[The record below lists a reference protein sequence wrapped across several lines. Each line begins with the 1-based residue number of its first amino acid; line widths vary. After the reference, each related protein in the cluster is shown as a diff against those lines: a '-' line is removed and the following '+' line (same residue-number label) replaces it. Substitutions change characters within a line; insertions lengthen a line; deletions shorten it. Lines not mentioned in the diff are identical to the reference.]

1 MLLTRVVGIRLV
13 VLENVIIVMFKKVV
27 YDDVKRKRVMFVS
40 SYKREE
46 DGFVLIS
53 MSFDIEYLMIV
64 FIEKLRSFVI
74 DDNFSTS
81 KIFFKNDGVL
91 FYKGIIGRRVRAFV
105 VKSGI
110 RSDKAILA
118 IDFRKWIVIELKRK
132 KRLGKKIDE

>member
-64 FIEKLRSFVI
+64 FIEKLRLFVI